1 MLTLERIKMAKAQI
15 LMAAR
20 INGVY
25 WTLKCVSWLYYV
37 NFIVAFSY
45 ACGSKTT
52 NSGQQLALQRA
63 RNTRVKPIVP
73 DDNDENTSD
82 AEERAATLKGCGV
95 NGVYE
100 NLIISVRLERVDLS
114 PNSKT
119 KSELSSDGFRVRRL
133 RHVSIVPQ
141 EAKKLVCL

>member
-1 MLTLERIKMAKAQI
+1 M
-15 LMAAR
+15 
-20 INGVY
+20 
-25 WTLKCVSWLYYV
+25 
-37 NFIVAFSY
+37 
-45 ACGSKTT
+45 
-52 NSGQQLALQRA
+52 ALQRE

-82 AEERAATLKGCGV
+82 AEERAATLNGCGV

-119 KSELSSDGFRVRRL
+119 KSELSSDGVRVRRL